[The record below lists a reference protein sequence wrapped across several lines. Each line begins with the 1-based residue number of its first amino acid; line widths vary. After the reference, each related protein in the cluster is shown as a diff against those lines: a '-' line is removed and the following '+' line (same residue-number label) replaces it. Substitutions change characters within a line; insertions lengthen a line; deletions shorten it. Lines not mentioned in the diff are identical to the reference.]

1 MFELKKLLTAMMLP
15 PFNVLILWLLSLF
28 FSLFKCKVFSRLCAF
43 LGIAILY
50 VVSIPYTA
58 QTLKDSLITEDHFFI
73 VRWAL
78 FCRAAAD
85 LLHPGKQFVQVVIA
99 AVSDIPRQGVIDGV
113 AVVLQLGG

>member
-58 QTLKDSLITEDHFFI
+58 QTLKDSLITEDH
-73 VRWAL
+73 L
-78 FCRAAAD
+78 TLND
-85 LLHPGKQFVQVVIA
+85 Y
-99 AVSDIPRQGVIDGV
+99 RQ
-113 AVVLQLGG
+113 A